1 MIVVPE
7 QENASPGAGGWAV
20 REGAKSKT
28 SNVRRSLLI
37 NVVEFGLLDASN
49 MAKGT
54 RKESV
59 NGVLTALII

>member
-1 MIVVPE
+1 
-7 QENASPGAGGWAV
+7 V
-20 REGAKSKT
+20 REGAKPKT

-37 NVVEFGLLDASN
+37 NVVKFGLLEASN
-49 MAKGT
+49 MAKGI

>member
-28 SNVRRSLLI
+28 SNIRRSLI
-37 NVVEFGLLDASN
+37 NVVEFRLLDAGN
-49 MAKGT
+49 MAKGNIVMAT
-54 RKESV
+54 
-59 NGVLTALII
+59 